1 MLHLF
6 CKKIPKF
13 QIKTFLVFCEIQR
26 TEKKRYLLIIVIG
39 VKDNCLF
46 RYVLQ
51 NDTPHRIS
59 YDVFVKFLAIYLN
72 HFLLSLKENN
82 NWIPRYWNWKLGLNV
97 NIFYNIRISNVVNK
111 SQGWKQLFILH
122 ACIASHNL
130 HNIYI
135 THHYL

>member
-1 MLHLF
+1 MVPSYWNVNVTRCWRLWIPDYVAFIL
-6 CKKIPKF
+6 KKIPKF

-59 YDVFVKFLAIYLN
+59 YDVFVKFLAIFLN
-72 HFLLSLKENN
+72 HFLFSIKENN
-82 NWIPRYWNWKLGLNV
+82 NWIPQYWYWKFGLNV
-97 NIFYNIRISNVVNK
+97 NIFYNIRIEMI
-111 SQGWKQLFILH
+111 LFP
-122 ACIASHNL
+122 
-130 HNIYI
+130 
-135 THHYL
+135 T